1 LKNEREKS
9 PERLYFIIAKELPA
23 DIIVNA
29 DTVMAAAA
37 KALGLSV
44 TTF

>member
-1 LKNEREKS
+1 LQNAWKISTEK
-9 PERLYFIIAKELPA
+9 LYLIIAQELPA
-23 DIIVNA
+23 DIIVTA